1 MDICASD
8 NPKNWID
15 VLQRWAGERP
25 DALVF
30 RFLVDGESEEVT
42 RTFAQLDR
50 EARSIAAALQDL
62 GAPGERVLLLYP
74 PGLDFIS
81 AFLGCLYA
89 GAIAVPAY
97 PPDPSRL
104 ARTLPRLSAIVAN
117 AEARLALTTSTI
129 AAFAGALV
137 ETAPD
142 LAAMRWV
149 ATDVL
154 ADGGAHWRMPSLQ
167 EDTLAFLLY
176 TSGSTGTPKGV
187 RVSHGNLLHNSR
199 AIQANFGHTDASIGV
214 GWLPLYHDMGL
225 IGKVLQPL
233 YAGASCTLL
242 SPLDFL
248 KRPFRWLQ
256 AISRYGAT
264 TSGGPNFAY
273 DLCARR
279 ISPAER
285 AALDLSRWQ
294 VAFVGAEPVRLETL
308 ERFAEA
314 FGERGFRR
322 EAFFPCYGLAESTLM
337 VTGGWLGSSAGTLSV
352 RRDTLQQGRIEEA
365 REGEG
370 GVQPLV
376 GNGPVAPNQQ
386 VIIVDPERKTRCP
399 AEQVGEIWVAGPS
412 VAQGYWNRPAE
423 TAETFGARLLDTGE
437 GPFLRTGDL
446 GFLRG
451 GQLYITGRCKDL
463 IILRG
468 KNYYPQDI
476 EQAVERSHPSVRPG
490 CTAAFAVELDGQEQ
504 LIVVAEIDRRRGG
517 EGSEGGEAA
526 LEAVSAG
533 VRRAVA
539 EEHDVQPRAVALLA
553 PGSIPKT
560 SSGKIQRHA
569 CKEGF
574 LAGSL
579 EVLLTWQ
586 RVDEPSV
593 PVARATPDDAQP
605 AFYSG
610 SPDIW
615 AKVERRSTRYRFDLE
630 RDVPWAELDAPG
642 EHFGPT
648 WLGTFGV
655 DGEQLGRNP
664 AANELF
670 QWAMAL
676 STCEVFISVEE
687 EVLRYTGGE
696 MDRMISTRSM
706 TLLREEEEK
715 HVLLFR
721 RYAEHLRRQKPE
733 LVARFDEY
741 IAPCVAAHRR
751 SVHLFDVEGAGAH
764 YLFWLY
770 AVFFEESSIHL
781 YDQLLPDAGR
791 MKPAWLAVQAAHR
804 QEEIQHVVTDAAHLA
819 ALNLTHEARLRL
831 SRLWFRSLFEE
842 FGRISGL
849 EAVADLLADVH
860 PVEAQAVLSPLRMYS
875 LFFPNLLHGQAF
887 ARTREAAPYLL
898 QLSTSGVIAAEME
911 LRALD
916 GAAAPEAGS
925 AKQRAGRRSG
935 KSRVMRQRAPAIS
948 VAPVLD
954 CLQGAAAE
962 ERRALLLDHLDA
974 LVAEIT
980 GQRPKGAS
988 IADVPLS
995 QAGLDSLTAV
1005 ELVARIEAGLGVNLP
1020 LAEVYAATMGELA
1033 DQLLYRIQ
1041 LDGGAGEGASR
1052 AGGTAAITAAS
1063 IHGEGA
1069 EVFRAVDLRLDRLLL
1084 AEELRAGAEAEPARE
1099 EQRVVLL
1106 TGGNGFLGRFLLLE
1120 LLDRLPAGGKVV
1132 CLVRAPSDSV
1142 ARERLRRSFGAG
1154 APELVRRLDAAGE
1167 RLEVRAGSLL
1177 RPQLGLAPSVYDALC
1192 GEVDSV
1198 VHNGAM
1204 VNHALSYEQ
1213 LFAPN
1218 VLGTA
1223 EVVRFAIRRR
1233 IKAVHFVSSVASTV
1247 VPGCTETVREDAP
1260 LLAER
1265 PADGGYACGYA
1276 SSKWAG
1282 EVLLR
1287 EVHERFGAPV
1297 NVFRCGLVLG
1307 HRSHVGQLNTSDYFT
1322 HLLSGLVNTALAP
1335 RSFYATPETD
1345 RHVFGGLPVDFVAEA
1360 VTALALG
1367 RDRAHRTYHV
1377 IGSSG
1382 DLDSFIGWTR
1392 TAGYP
1397 ITQVAEHGAWFARF
1411 REQLLAL
1418 AEPRQ
1423 QQSTSVLLE
1432 TWAYPLG
1439 TVPRPRMDAA
1449 QFHRA
1454 LREQT
1459 ALGGA
1464 PELGE
1469 AFLHRLLGHMT
1480 ALGLIPPPP
1489 KTPRDEPRHEASP
1502 SSHPSH

>member
-1 MDICASD
+1 MDPRSFGTSG

-15 VLQRWAGERP
+15 VLQRWADERP
-25 DALVF
+25 DALAF
-30 RFLVDGESEEVT
+30 RFLVDGESAEVT

-50 EARSIAAALQDL
+50 EARSIAASLQEL
-62 GAPGERVLLLYP
+62 GAQGERVLLLYP
-74 PGLDFIS
+74 PGLDFIA

-104 ARTLPRLSAIVAN
+104 ARTLPRLSAIAAN
-117 AEARLALTTSTI
+117 SEARLALTTSTI
-129 AAFAGALV
+129 TALAGALG

-149 ATDVL
+149 ATDML
-154 ADGGAHWRMPSLQ
+154 ADGAAHWRMPSLQ
-167 EDTLAFLLY
+167 DDALAFLLY

-187 RVSHGNLLHNSR
+187 MVSHGNLLHNSH
-199 AIQANFGHTDASIGV
+199 AIQANFGHTEALIGV

-233 YAGASCTLL
+233 YTGTPCTLL

-248 KRPFRWLQ
+248 KRPYRWLQ

-273 DLCARR
+273 DLCARK

-294 VAFVGAEPVRLETL
+294 VAFVGAEPVRRETL
-308 ERFAEA
+308 ERFAEV
-314 FGERGFRR
+314 FGECGFRR
-322 EAFFPCYGLAESTLM
+322 EAFFPCYGLAEATLM
-337 VTGGWLGSSAGTLSV
+337 VTGGWLGSNAGTLSV
-352 RRDTLQQGRIEEA
+352 RKDALQQGRIEEA
-365 REGEG
+365 QEGEG
-370 GVQPLV
+370 GAQPLV
-376 GNGPVAPNQQ
+376 GNGPVAPDQQ
-386 VIIVDPERKTRCP
+386 VIIVDPEWKTRCSG
-399 AEQVGEIWVAGPS
+399 EQVGEIWVAGPS

-423 TAETFGARLLDTGE
+423 TAETFDARLSDSGE

-451 GQLYITGRCKDL
+451 GQLFVTGRCKDL

-476 EQAVERSHPSVRPG
+476 EQTVERSHPSVRPG
-490 CTAAFAVELDGQEQ
+490 CTAAFAVELGDQEQ
-504 LIVVAEIDRRRGG
+504 LIVVAEIDLRRGG
-517 EGSEGGEAA
+517 ERDETA
-526 LEAVSAG
+526 LDAVSAA

-539 EEHDVQPRAVALLA
+539 EEHDVQPRAVALLT

-574 LAGSL
+574 LASSL
-579 EVLLTWQ
+579 DALLTWQ
-586 RVDEPSV
+586 RPDDPGA
-593 PVARATPDDAQP
+593 PVARVTPDDAP
-605 AFYSG
+605 SAFYSG

-615 AKVERRSTRYRFDLE
+615 AKIERRSTRYRFDLE
-630 RDVPWAELDAPG
+630 QDIPWADLDAPG

-648 WLGTFGV
+648 WLHTFGV
-655 DGEQLGRNP
+655 DGERLQRNP

-687 EVLRYTGGE
+687 EVLRFTGGE

-741 IAPCVAAHRR
+741 IAPCIAAHRR
-751 SVHLFDVEGAGAH
+751 SVPLFDVDAAGAH
-764 YLFWLY
+764 YMFWLY

-781 YDQLLPDAGR
+781 FEQLLPDEGR
-791 MKPAWLAVQAAHR
+791 IKPGWLAAHAAHR

-819 ALNLTHEARLRL
+819 ALDLTHEERLRL

-849 EAVADLLADVH
+849 EAVADLLTDFH
-860 PVEAQAVLSPLRMYS
+860 PEEAQAVLSPLRMHS
-875 LFFPNLLHGQAF
+875 LYFPDLVHGQAF
-887 ARTREAAPYLL
+887 ARTREAAPYLF
-898 QLSTSGVIAAEME
+898 QLSTSGVLAAEME
-911 LRALD
+911 LRSLD
-916 GAAAPEAGS
+916 GAPSPAAGRARKP
-925 AKQRAGRRSG
+925 AGRRPG
-935 KSRVMRQRAPAIS
+935 KSHVTRQRGPVVSA
-948 VAPVLD
+948 APVLD
-954 CLQGAAAE
+954 RLQGAAAD
-962 ERRALLLDHLDA
+962 ERRGLLLEHLDS

-980 GQRPKGAS
+980 GQRPMGAS

-995 QAGLDSLTAV
+995 HTGLDSLTVV
-1005 ELVARIEAGLGVNLP
+1005 EMVARIEASLDVTLP
-1020 LAEVYAATMGELA
+1020 LAEVYAATVGELA
-1033 DQLLYRIQ
+1033 DQLLDHIH
-1041 LDGGAGEGASR
+1041 LDGGAGEHAGASR
-1052 AGGTAAITAAS
+1052 ARGTAAITAAS

-1069 EVFRAVDLRLDRLLL
+1069 DVVRAADLRLDRLLS
-1084 AEELRAGAEAEPARE
+1084 AEDLRAGAEAEPARE

-1106 TGGNGFLGRFLLLE
+1106 TGANGFLGRFLLLE
-1120 LLDRLPAGGKVV
+1120 LLERLPPGGKVV

-1154 APELVRRLDAAGE
+1154 AHELVRRLDATGE

-1204 VNHALSYEQ
+1204 VNHALSYAQ

-1223 EVVRFAIRRR
+1223 EVVRFAIQRR
-1233 IKAVHFVSSVASTV
+1233 IKAVHFVSSVASTAL
-1247 VPGCTETVREDAP
+1247 PGCMETVREDAP

-1287 EVHERFGAPV
+1287 ELHERFGAPI
-1297 NVFRCGLVLG
+1297 NVFRCGLILG
-1307 HRSHVGQLNTSDYFT
+1307 HRTHVGYINASDYFT
-1322 HLLSGLVNTALAP
+1322 HLLSGLVNTGIAP
-1335 RSFYATPETD
+1335 RSFYATPEGD
-1345 RHVFGGLPVDFVAEA
+1345 RHAFGGLPVDFVAEA

-1367 RDRAHRTYHV
+1367 SDRAHRTYHV
-1377 IGSSG
+1377 IGTSS
-1382 DLDSFIGWTR
+1382 DIDALVGWIR
-1392 TAGYP
+1392 SAGYP
-1397 ITQVAEHGAWFARF
+1397 VTHVAEHGAWFARF

-1418 AEPRQ
+1418 AEQRQ
-1423 QQSTSVLLE
+1423 QQAISVLLG
-1432 TWAYPLG
+1432 TWAHPLG
-1439 TVPRPRMDAA
+1439 TVPRPRMDATL
-1449 QFHRA
+1449 FHRA

-1459 ALGGA
+1459 ALGSA
-1464 PELGE
+1464 PDLGE
-1469 AFLHRLLGHMT
+1469 AFLHRCLEHLSS
-1480 ALGLIPPPP
+1480 LGLIPPPP
-1489 KTPRDEPRHEASP
+1489 RKHLGEAPQAASP
-1502 SSHPSH
+1502 HV

>member
-1 MDICASD
+1 MNPRSFG

-25 DALVF
+25 DALAF

-50 EARSIAAALQDL
+50 EARSIAASLQEL
-62 GAPGERVLLLYP
+62 GARGERVLLLYP
-74 PGLDFIS
+74 PGLDFIA

-104 ARTLPRLSAIVAN
+104 ARTLPRLSAIAAN
-117 AEARLALTTSTI
+117 SEARLALTTSTI
-129 AAFAGALV
+129 TALAGALV

-142 LAAMRWV
+142 LAMMRWV
-149 ATDVL
+149 ATDML
-154 ADGGAHWRMPSLQ
+154 ADGAAHWRMPSLQ
-167 EDTLAFLLY
+167 DDALAFLLY

-187 RVSHGNLLHNSR
+187 MVGHGNLLHNSR
-199 AIQANFGHTDASIGV
+199 AIQANFGHTEALIGV

-233 YAGASCTLL
+233 YTGTPCTLL

-248 KRPFRWLQ
+248 KRPYRWLQ

-273 DLCARR
+273 DLCARK

-285 AALDLSRWQ
+285 AALDLSRWK
-294 VAFVGAEPVRLETL
+294 VAFVGAEPVRRDTL
-308 ERFAEA
+308 ERFADA
-314 FGERGFRR
+314 FEGCGFRR

-337 VTGGWLGSSAGTLSV
+337 VTGGWLGSNAGTLSV
-352 RRDTLQQGRIEEA
+352 RKDILQQGRVEEA
-365 REGEG
+365 EEGEV

-376 GNGPVAPNQQ
+376 GNGPVAPDQQ
-386 VIIVDPERKTRCP
+386 VIIVDPERKTRCSG
-399 AEQVGEIWVAGPS
+399 EEVGEIWVAGPS

-423 TAETFGARLLDTGE
+423 TAETFWAQLSDTGE

-451 GQLYITGRCKDL
+451 GQLFVTGRCKDL

-476 EQAVERSHPSVRPG
+476 EQAVERSNASVRPG
-490 CTAAFAVELDGQEQ
+490 CTAAFAVELGGQEQ
-504 LIVVAEIDRRRGG
+504 LIVVAEIDLRRGG
-517 EGSEGGEAA
+517 ERDEAA

-574 LAGSL
+574 LASSL
-579 EVLLTWQ
+579 DALLTWQ
-586 RVDEPSV
+586 RVDEASE
-593 PVARATPDDAQP
+593 PVACVTPDDAEP
-605 AFYSG
+605 PFYSG

-630 RDVPWAELDAPG
+630 RDVPWAHLDAPG

-648 WLGTFGV
+648 WLRTFGV
-655 DGEQLGRNP
+655 DGERLERNP
-664 AANELF
+664 AASELF

-696 MDRMISTRSM
+696 MDRMIATRSM

-721 RYAEHLRRQKPE
+721 RYADHLRRQKPAE
-733 LVARFDEY
+733 LVARFDDY
-741 IAPCVAAHRR
+741 IAPCIAAHRR

-781 YDQLLPDAGR
+781 YDRLLPDVAR
-791 MKPAWLAVQAAHR
+791 MKPAWFAVQAAHR

-819 ALNLTHEARLRL
+819 ALNLTYEERLRL

-842 FGRISGL
+842 FGRITGL
-849 EAVADLLADVH
+849 EAVADLLADYH
-860 PVEAQAVLSPLRMYS
+860 PVEAEVVSSPLRMHS
-875 LFFPNLLHGQAF
+875 LFFPDLLHGQSF

-898 QLSTSGVIAAEME
+898 QLSMSGTVAAEME

-916 GAAAPEAGS
+916 GSSAPSVAKARKLAA
-925 AKQRAGRRSG
+925 KRLG
-935 KSRVMRQRAPAIS
+935 KSIVETRRGPAVS
-948 VAPVLD
+948 ATPVLD
-954 CLQGAAAE
+954 RLRGAVAE
-962 ERRALLLDHLDA
+962 ERKALLLDHLDA

-980 GQRPKGAS
+980 GQRPMGAS
-988 IADVPLS
+988 FINAPLA

-1005 ELVARIEAGLGVNLP
+1005 ELAARVEADPGVSLP

-1033 DQLLYRIQ
+1033 DLLLKGIRF
-1041 LDGGAGEGASR
+1041 DGSADEGAEAPR
-1052 AGGTAAITAAS
+1052 ARAAEAVTFSS

-1069 EVFRAVDLRLDRLLL
+1069 EVFRAADLRLDRLLS
-1084 AEELRAGAEAEPARE
+1084 ADELRAGAEAEPARE
-1099 EQRVVLL
+1099 EQRSVLL
-1106 TGGNGFLGRFLLLE
+1106 TGANGFLGRFLLLE
-1120 LLDRLPAGGKVV
+1120 LLDRLPPGGKVV
-1132 CLVRAPSDSV
+1132 CLVRAASDSA
-1142 ARERLRRSFGAG
+1142 ARERLRQSFGAG

-1177 RPQLGLAPSVYDALC
+1177 RPELGLAPSVYDALC

-1233 IKAVHFVSSVASTV
+1233 IKAVHFVSSVAATV
-1247 VPGCTETVREDAP
+1247 VPGRTETVREDAP

-1297 NVFRCGLVLG
+1297 NVFRCGLILG
-1307 HRSHVGQLNTSDYFT
+1307 HRTHAGHINTSDYFT
-1322 HLLSGLVNTALAP
+1322 HLLSGLVNTGLAP
-1335 RSFYATPETD
+1335 RSFYATPESD

-1382 DLDSFIGWTR
+1382 DLDSFVGWTR

-1397 ITQVAEHGAWFARF
+1397 ITQVAEHGVWFARF
-1411 REQLLAL
+1411 REQLLGL
-1418 AEPRQ
+1418 VEQRQ
-1423 QQSTSVLLE
+1423 QQVASVLLE
-1432 TWAYPLG
+1432 TWAHPLG
-1439 TVPRPRMDAA
+1439 AAPRPRMDAA

-1469 AFLHRLLGHMT
+1469 AFLHRCLEHMSL
-1480 ALGLIPPPP
+1480 LGLIPPPP
-1489 KTPRDEPRHEASP
+1489 KTPLDEARQAVSP
-1502 SSHPSH
+1502 QA